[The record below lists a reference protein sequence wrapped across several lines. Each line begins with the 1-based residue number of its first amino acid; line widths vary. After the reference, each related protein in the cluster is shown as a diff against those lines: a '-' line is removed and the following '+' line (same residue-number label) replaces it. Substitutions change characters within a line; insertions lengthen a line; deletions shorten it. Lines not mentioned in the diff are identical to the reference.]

1 MRQRTST
8 HRTGLERVLR
18 TDEELLLLL
27 DGDVVEDVDEG
38 VGDDAALRPRPPAR
52 RQRRA

>member
-1 MRQRTST
+1 MRQRT
-8 HRTGLERVLR
+8 RTEPGLEMVR